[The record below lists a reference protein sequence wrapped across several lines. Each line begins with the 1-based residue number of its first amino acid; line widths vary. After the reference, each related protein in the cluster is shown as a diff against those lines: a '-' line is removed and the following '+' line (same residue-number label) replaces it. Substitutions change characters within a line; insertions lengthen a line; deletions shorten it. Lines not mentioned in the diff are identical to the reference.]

1 MLSGLAV
8 WRDIMQFSPY
18 ICFDLQGVGFSFCFR
33 RAIRF
38 FSPISK
44 YDNQL
49 IVFSFSLKINSS
61 KTKGIPFHSCSYFR
75 RGNISEISS
84 P

>member
-38 FSPISK
+38 FSRYLSMM
-44 YDNQL
+44 

>member
-18 ICFDLQGVGFSFCFR
+18 IWVLAFVLEGQSD
-33 RAIRF
+33 F
-38 FSPISK
+38 FPISK